1 MTPAEKPSSGG
12 GAATRASAGRTSVL
26 ERYVELHNAGVR
38 SGDFDALLALF
49 TADGEVHFVG
59 RTIGPFRG
67 IEALRRAF
75 QQTPPDDEL
84 VLAPVALGDRAERAE
99 YAWKSAPGAIAG
111 MLIAETDGEQLRVL
125 RVVPR

>member
-1 MTPAEKPSSGG
+1 MIPAEKPSSGG
-12 GAATRASAGRTSVL
+12 DPATRAAAGRASVL

-38 SGDFDALLALF
+38 SGDFDPMLALF
-49 TADGEVHFVG
+49 TADGEMHFVG
-59 RTIGPFRG
+59 RPIGPFRG
-67 IEALRRAF
+67 TEALRRAF

-111 MLIAETDGEQLRVL
+111 TLITETDGEHLRVL
-125 RVVPR
+125 RVVPH